1 MIHRF
6 GAFELDDRLFEL
18 RKWSTGE
25 LVPIQPKAFD
35 ILAHLLEN
43 RESVVARTD
52 LMAKVWPGVVVT
64 NDSLAQGIMSARAAL
79 GDVGDNPKFIQT
91 IRGRGYR
98 FIAAVESVSGPD
110 DGAASEP
117 KRAVAPAPA
126 VLPLGL
132 LGRNT
137 TLDALRELVT
147 RARSGNGG
155 ICLVTGETG
164 VGKTRLI
171 EELCKGNEAIFV
183 RCYAGEG
190 APELWPFAQALRALS
205 SRGVVV
211 EGDVAALAD
220 GRLAETVLA
229 DPQARFALLD
239 GVARALIGHSARSPL
254 VLAIDDLQYADLHTL
269 GLIALLSPQLRAAPL
284 LLMGLYGPTPPRL
297 PSFRAA
303 MGALTREPTTTTVRL
318 EALERDDVAS
328 FVRQATGHAVTEASI
343 DKIFEKTRGNPLL
356 LAQIAQ
362 ALAARGSNAVL
373 GREEMATTA
382 LVGGE
387 GMRDAITAML
397 AALPE
402 SATRVLTLAAVL
414 GPVFPVAPLA
424 AALGETNEVVLREL
438 DAADVARVVARTGA
452 ASYRF
457 TYPLVRDVLYKRML
471 ASDRARL
478 HERVATALEEHLGDE
493 RDHRRVAEVA
503 HHLVE
508 AAAAGDVDRAAD
520 CSLRAAELAVAA
532 GDPAAAASYAK
543 RGLEAFAFAQR
554 PDEKRRARLATF
566 LAKG

>member
-1 MIHRF
+1 
-6 GAFELDDRLFEL
+6 
-18 RKWSTGE
+18 
-25 LVPIQPKAFD
+25 
-35 ILAHLLEN
+35 
-43 RESVVARTD
+43 
-52 LMAKVWPGVVVT
+52 
-64 NDSLAQGIMSARAAL
+64 
-79 GDVGDNPKFIQT
+79 
-91 IRGRGYR
+91 
-98 FIAAVESVSGPD
+98 
-110 DGAASEP
+110 
-117 KRAVAPAPA
+117 
-126 VLPLGL
+126 
-132 LGRNT
+132 
-137 TLDALRELVT
+137 
-147 RARSGNGG
+147 
-155 ICLVTGETG
+155 
-164 VGKTRLI
+164 
-171 EELCKGNEAIFV
+171 
-183 RCYAGEG
+183 
-190 APELWPFAQALRALS
+190 
-205 SRGVVV
+205 
-211 EGDVAALAD
+211 
-220 GRLAETVLA
+220 
-229 DPQARFALLD
+229 
-239 GVARALIGHSARSPL
+239 
-254 VLAIDDLQYADLHTL
+254 
-269 GLIALLSPQLRAAPL
+269 
-284 LLMGLYGPTPPRL
+284 
-297 PSFRAA
+297 

-328 FVRQATGHAVTEASI
+328 FVRQATGHAVTEASV

-356 LAQIAQ
+356 LAQVAQ
-362 ALAARGSNAVL
+362 ALAARGSSAVL

-438 DAADVARVVARTGA
+438 DAADVARVVARSGT

-478 HERVATALEEHLGDE
+478 HERVATALEEHLGGE

-532 GDPAAAASYAK
+532 GDRAAAASYAK
-543 RGLEAFAFAQR
+543 RGLEAFPFAQR